1 MLLTIQIVC
10 SSVRFKAESSTHGTI
25 AYNNDK
31 DAKNSPC
38 VTKVN
43 KDMHDL
49 NNVFAIVNYVNIIKF
64 EMSNEINAASVI
76 ISITC

>member
-1 MLLTIQIVC
+1 MLLTIQIVFR
-10 SSVRFKAESSTHGTI
+10 SIRFNATTSTHGTI

-43 KDMHDL
+43 KDMVDL
-49 NNVFAIVNYVNIIKF
+49 NNFTIVNYANIIKF